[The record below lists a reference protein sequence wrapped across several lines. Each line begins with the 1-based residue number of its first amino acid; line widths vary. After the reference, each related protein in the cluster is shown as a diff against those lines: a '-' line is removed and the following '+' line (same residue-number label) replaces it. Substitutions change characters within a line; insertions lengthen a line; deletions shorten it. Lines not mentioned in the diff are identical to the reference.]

1 MYTKAQRAGDN
12 MKFKNTIT
20 IRKIEEKDKA
30 NYLRLFAE
38 EDFGCVGM
46 FSELKPSI
54 YEEETTIS
62 KIIDKSIID
71 EEVLIIEDNNEFIGY
86 ASISRPSKH
95 IYHIGE
101 FVIRKDK
108 QRQGYGSKLMNQIKK
123 HAYSD
128 NCKIKLECISSSTV
142 FFEKQGFQ
150 HQWSSSYILENYHG
164 FFPPREALFEDYSI
178 IEEAR
183 ETENCKQK
191 RREKT
196 LNPELIKKIMEL

>member
-1 MYTKAQRAGDN
+1 
-12 MKFKNTIT
+12 MKVKNNIT
-20 IRKIEEKDKA
+20 IRKIEEKDKT
-30 NYLRLFAE
+30 NYLRLFAD

-46 FSELKPSI
+46 FSELKPSL
-54 YEEETTIS
+54 YEEEITIS

-95 IYHIGE
+95 TYRIGE

-108 QRQGYGSKLMNQIKK
+108 QRQGYGSKLMKQIKK
-123 HAYSD
+123 HSYSD
-128 NCKIKLECISSSTV
+128 NCKIKLECISSATA

-150 HQWSSSYILENYHG
+150 NQWSASYVLETNHI
-164 FFPPREALFEDYSI
+164 FFPPRDALFEDYSI

-183 ETENCKQK
+183 EKEKCQKKCKEN
-191 RREKT
+191 T
-196 LNPELIKKIMEL
+196 LNPELIKKIMKL